1 VTSPQGNPARRE
13 PLLWLQLLGLAALPL
28 EAAALLL
35 VLAGADPGPLPGVE
49 RVFCWALGAVGP
61 AVLLW
66 RLPPDLWSL
75 LLLQVPLK
83 GRRPDQLRL
92 SALQGALPLRLLAAA
107 GAPLLLPLLW
117 WSDGAAGLA
126 WAWSPLSSS
135 PRLVVLLVA
144 AALLALMLWQW
155 QQIVQALWLF
165 SRPATQ
171 VAQTLPLPAGEA
183 ANRRLN
189 LGLPLLLLAPLEPTA
204 VAADPVEPVEPVA
217 EDAAVPVAEPPA
229 EPATEPS
236 TEPECEE
243 EEEAAPASEPN
254 PLADSVPTSVQT
266 VQNPGD
272 SPEAAPAPD
281 SVSASGVDSRIDGGV
296 SIAPEQSAEQAEG
309 DDLDQQV

>member
-1 VTSPQGNPARRE
+1 MTSPQGNPARRE

-144 AALLALMLWQW
+144 AAVLALMLWQW

-165 SRPATQ
+165 SRPASV

-189 LGLPLLLLAPLEPTA
+189 LGLPLLLLPPLEPTS
-204 VAADPVEPVEPVA
+204 VAGEPVA

-229 EPATEPS
+229 EPAPEPA
-236 TEPECEE
+236 TQPEGEN
-243 EEEAAPASEPN
+243 EAAPASEPN

-266 VQNPGD
+266 VQNPAD
-272 SPEAAPAPD
+272 SPEAAPVPD
-281 SVSASGVDSRIDGGV
+281 SVSAAGVDSGIDGGV
-296 SIAPEQSAEQAEG
+296 AIAPEQGAEQAEG